1 MVARPCANQLE
12 GRRYKTLAPRHI
24 ENKDT
29 QDRLL
34 IFGASRGRRQAERK
48 AVLISGTVKLSCSF
62 VSEAHIENPEDTAVP
77 PRLVFVQVQ
86 ELIRARPPRQPQA
99 QSIS

>member
-1 MVARPCANQLE
+1 M
-12 GRRYKTLAPRHI
+12 
-24 ENKDT
+24 
-29 QDRLL
+29 
-34 IFGASRGRRQAERK
+34 
-48 AVLISGTVKLSCSF
+48 LISGTVKLSCSF